1 LVQARSRTWVALIAI
16 LVAGCIPQPAQEAP
30 TPTALPTSAR
40 PRFELAT
47 YMYALQTRS
56 KIRIG
61 VLDKDMPFAV
71 HDSSGLRTGF
81 EIDLGR
87 ELGKAIFG
95 PQQDPTSVID
105 WISVDRTTAVSAL
118 TSAQADVTIARL
130 APPEGG
136 AGPDMPVDLSDP
148 YFVTGERI
156 LVKSSDDAIKDLP
169 DLDTKTVCVQRDT
182 TVGEHVIEASA
193 FARTLSLDTYAS
205 CLGALREGQV
215 DAIGADEAIL
225 WNLVKLDPNTK
236 LVGRYVTTERYS
248 IGVKKNAA
256 GDRQGFLPFL
266 NAWLA
271 GAIRDGTWARL
282 YAQDIKPYSG
292 ETKTTPTQ

>member
-1 LVQARSRTWVALIAI
+1 VIALIAI
-16 LVAGCIPQPAQEAP
+16 LLVGCTPQPAQETP
-30 TPTALPTSAR
+30 TPTVLPTAAR

-56 KIRIG
+56 KIRIA
-61 VLDKDMPFAV
+61 VLDKAVPFAV

-87 ELGKAIFG
+87 ELANAIFG
-95 PQQDPTSVID
+95 PQQDPSSVIE
-105 WISVDRTTAVSAL
+105 WVSVDRTTAVSAL

-136 AGPDMPVDLSDP
+136 AGPDMPVDLGDP
-148 YFVTGERI
+148 YLVTGERI
-156 LVKSSDDAIKDLP
+156 LVKSSDDEIKDLP

-182 TVGEHVIEASA
+182 AVGEHVLEASA

-225 WNLVKLDPNTK
+225 WNLMKIEPNTK

-266 NAWLA
+266 NTWLA

-292 ETKTTPTQ
+292 ETKTSPIQ

>member
-1 LVQARSRTWVALIAI
+1 VQARSRTAIALIAI
-16 LVAGCIPQPAQEAP
+16 LLAGCIPQPAEEAP

-61 VLDKDMPFAV
+61 VLDKDVPFAV
-71 HDSSGLRTGF
+71 HDSSGQRTGF

-87 ELGKAIFG
+87 ELAKAIFG
-95 PQQDPTSVID
+95 PQQDPTSAID

-136 AGPDMPVDLSDP
+136 GGPDMPVDLSDP

-169 DLDTKTVCVQRDT
+169 DLDTKTVCVHRDT
-182 TVGEHVIEASA
+182 AVGEHVIEASA

>member
-1 LVQARSRTWVALIAI
+1 MNPRYPAALALLAMVIAAC
-16 LVAGCIPQPAQEAP
+16 VPQPSEETPAP
-30 TPTALPTSAR
+30 TARPTSAR

-47 YMYALQTRS
+47 YMYALQTKG

-61 VLDKDMPFAV
+61 VLDKAIPFAV

-81 EIDLGR
+81 EVDLGR
-87 ELGKAIFG
+87 ALANAIFG
-95 PQQDPTSVID
+95 PQQDPDSVIE
-105 WISVDRTTAVSAL
+105 WISVDGTTAVSAL
-118 TSAQADVTIARL
+118 TSVQADLILARL
-130 APPEGG
+130 AVPESGSG
-136 AGPDMPVDLSDP
+136 LDSPVDLTDP

-156 LVKSSDDAIKDLP
+156 LIKSSNDEIKDLP

-182 TVGEHVIEASA
+182 AVAEHVVEASA

-205 CLGALREGQV
+205 CLGALQQGQV

-236 LVGRYVTTERYS
+236 LVGRFVTTERYS
-248 IGVKKNAA
+248 IGVKRNAA

-282 YAQDIKPYSG
+282 YGQDIKTYSG
-292 ETKTTPTQ
+292 ETKTTPAE